1 MHSTSSHKHR
11 VCALNSHPN
20 LSQVNN
26 LQDWECLQEYEPSQ
40 WHLSCF
46 LLCFLFETTFKL
58 HRSHDR
64 CFSQMVW
71 YHLGASSRAEA
82 NNSPG
87 EGSIPGIHRWIL
99 CFTSVRTD
107 RRHLGS
113 PYRRCNS
120 HRSQHARLFH
130 RASTTCRVSDW
141 AFYTG
146 VNLHK
151 FHSVMNWG
159 SLCIALQLQRC

>member
-11 VCALNSHPN
+11 VCAFNSHPN

-40 WHLSCF
+40 WHPSCF
-46 LLCFLFETTFKL
+46 LFSFWNHVQVTQVTRPVFFPNGLIPLGCQPQSWSQQFPWWGVNTR
-58 HRSHDR
+58 H
-64 CFSQMVW
+64 SQMV
-71 YHLGASSRAEA
+71 
-82 NNSPG
+82 
-87 EGSIPGIHRWIL
+87 L

-113 PYRRCNS
+113 PYRRCNP
-120 HRSQHARLFH
+120 HRSQHAWLFH
-130 RASTTCRVSDW
+130 RASTTCGVSDW

-151 FHSVMNWG
+151 FHSVMSWG
-159 SLCIALQLQRC
+159 SLCIALQLQWC